1 MIFYM
6 LDIIMGKLVVGEAIT
21 EINLFQAELKKP
33 PAVKQGAF
41 SK

>member
-1 MIFYM
+1 
-6 LDIIMGKLVVGEAIT
+6 MGKLVIEEAII

-41 SK
+41 SQ

>member
-1 MIFYM
+1 MTINA
-6 LDIIMGKLVVGEAIT
+6 LNIIIGKLVVGEAIT

-41 SK
+41 SQ